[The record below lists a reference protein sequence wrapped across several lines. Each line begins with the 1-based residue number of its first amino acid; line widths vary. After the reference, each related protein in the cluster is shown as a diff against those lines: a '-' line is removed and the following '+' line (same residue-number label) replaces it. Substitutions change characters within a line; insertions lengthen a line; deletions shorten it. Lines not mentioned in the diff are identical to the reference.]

1 MSEQKNS
8 IMTLADFEITE
19 MTPETRSALDL
30 HSNIIIA
37 EQNAAAAMLSLCENL
52 KKMRDLHLY
61 KSLGFDK
68 FEDYTEQACNIKKR
82 QAYNYIQTYERLGG
96 QFMQSNAQLGIT
108 KLQLLTEVCGVD
120 RDEFVENNDL
130 DGMSVAEV
138 KKLIEENNQRG
149 EQLSLLAEQLENN
162 KNNSA
167 QVIENQQETISQLKA
182 ENEELRSRPV
192 EVAVQ
197 EPSAEDIEKAANE
210 KIASLKADFEAEKKQ
225 LEAEAK
231 VKIKEAKE
239 KAVAKAQ
246 KNNQKAI
253 DEAVA
258 VERQKAKAEYQA
270 QIDSAEAEKA
280 EALKQAKEMASKLD
294 KNADADLVTA
304 SVYFGEVQKSLNAFL
319 QSTAKVESSDA
330 EKGKKLKKLAADFLS
345 KIITQF
351 NN

>member
-1 MSEQKNS
+1 
-8 IMTLADFEITE
+8 
-19 MTPETRSALDL
+19 
-30 HSNIIIA
+30 
-37 EQNAAAAMLSLCENL
+37 
-52 KKMRDLHLY
+52 
-61 KSLGFDK
+61 
-68 FEDYTEQACNIKKR
+68 
-82 QAYNYIQTYERLGG
+82 
-96 QFMQSNAQLGIT
+96 
-108 KLQLLTEVCGVD
+108 
-120 RDEFVENNDL
+120 
-130 DGMSVAEV
+130 MSVAEV